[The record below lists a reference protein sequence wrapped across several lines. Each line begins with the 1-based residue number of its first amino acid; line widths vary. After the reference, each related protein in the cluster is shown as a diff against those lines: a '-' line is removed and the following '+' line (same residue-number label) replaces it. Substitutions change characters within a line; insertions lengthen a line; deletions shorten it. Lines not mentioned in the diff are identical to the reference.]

1 MNSEFKFHSTTMAAL
16 HEQRSNFDNL
26 ITARRALQTTTTTMT
41 THQHSAHTTMTKFDS
56 LTVDNQNNQMTANNQ
71 SQKHHLKQRRD
82 VVDAHLTSRHESPS
96 LSSSPPAS
104 VVSTASPT
112 SCEDRIN
119 NNNNNN
125 SIERCDYPRRFSRTT
140 PDTSNTV
147 NGGVSVMS
155 LKKNFSLNL
164 QQHQT
169 TTTTNGSQP
178 ATPASDASLT
188 SPTEA
193 PFSRRYAEIS
203 QFKNHPNVEW

>member
-1 MNSEFKFHSTTMAAL
+1 MNSEFKFHSTTMASL

-71 SQKHHLKQRRD
+71 LQKHHLKQRRD
-82 VVDAHLTSRHESPS
+82 VVDAQLTSRHESPS

-104 VVSTASPT
+104 VVPTASPT
-112 SCEDRIN
+112 SCEDRI
-119 NNNNNN
+119 NNNN
-125 SIERCDYPRRFSRTT
+125 SIERCDYPRRFSRAT
-140 PDTSNTV
+140 PDTFNTV

-169 TTTTNGSQP
+169 TTPTNGSQP
-178 ATPASDASLT
+178 ATPAT